1 MSWTGPSHILAFHSY
16 LHAFSVVFVPYVEL
30 LGPSVG
36 LPGRQPTISEAFTP
50 NSFSPPF
57 SAESFSIE
65 STFSSL
71 TEELNFKAKSTI
83 TLLHLGGSEQK
94 QEFKNRSTYKNSCKS
109 KDFLVSQG
117 NWLQTLGPFLVHP
130 QCNKFNRGLKNN
142 LHTFRKE

>member
-83 TLLHLGGSEQK
+83 TLPHLGGSEQK
-94 QEFKNRSTYKNSCKS
+94 QEFKS
-109 KDFLVSQG
+109 
-117 NWLQTLGPFLVHP
+117 
-130 QCNKFNRGLKNN
+130 GLLIRTAVNPK
-142 LHTFRKE
+142 TF